1 MYKSKNP
8 IFHLSEELAEQILQ
22 ATEYQIDELLDLVE
36 TRYNQLHPERE
47 GVFLSLARD
56 PAHREAEI
64 AFIVRLLTDPK

>member
-22 ATEYQIDELLDLVE
+22 ATEYQIDELLHLVE

-56 PAHREAEI
+56 SVHREAEI
-64 AFIVRLLTDPK
+64 AFIVRLLNDLK